1 MRQLRRRADARDMSL
16 LSHPRRLF
24 AFAAVGAAVVALG
37 VTGVVQVRADRA
49 WNDLHAMRRDLEL
62 RLAARDHQRAPL
74 WGESTPARAF
84 VPYAHAMDKARELAK
99 TDDAR
104 LVGLLR
110 RDDAQ
115 TAEDPEAVALRA
127 RWQPILADLHAGAHA
142 VDATPPAPDD
152 PESPGEL
159 TNLLDARWVANCAMF
174 EARALRHRGEHLA
187 AVQVSLDA
195 ATFAADLHR
204 RGTLIDQLVA
214 SAMVAITTAETW
226 PEEALARLGDAA
238 LAQLAEGLERLDP
251 LLPMTADHDGE
262 MAFALRTIAAAPIG
276 GDWVPGKLAAWR
288 HGFSTR
294 WMSADALQQ
303 QAQSCRLLARET
315 GLDWPQREALLE
327 LTLGSLIDGG
337 NPVCAVMVP
346 NLTAA
351 ERNLRESLTIVRL
364 LRMSVAHHLGR
375 EQTPL
380 RDPLGDSPLQVTP
393 RDDGGVRLH
402 SVGTEQRRK
411 LARDVAP

>member
-1 MRQLRRRADARDMSL
+1 MSL
-16 LSHPRRLF
+16 ASHPRRLF
-24 AFAAVGAAVVALG
+24 AFAAIGAAVVALG
-37 VTGVVQVRADRA
+37 ATGVVQFRADQA
-49 WNDLHAMRRDLEL
+49 WTELRTMQNDLEL
-62 RLAARDHQRAPL
+62 RLAARDHQRPPL

-84 VPYAHAMDKARELAK
+84 VPYAHAMDKARALAK
-99 TDDAR
+99 TDDAT
-104 LVGLLR
+104 LVRMLR
-110 RDDAQ
+110 HDDAQ

-142 VDATPPAPDD
+142 VDATPPAPAD

-174 EARALRHRGEHLA
+174 EARALRHRGDHLA
-187 AVQVSLDA
+187 AVRVSLDA

-204 RGTLIDQLVA
+204 RGTLIDQ
-214 SAMVAITTAETW
+214 MVAAAIVAIATAETW
-226 PEEALARLGDAA
+226 PEEALARLDDDA

-262 MAFALRTIAAAPIG
+262 MAFALRAIAAAPIE

-294 WMSADALQQ
+294 WMFADALLQ
-303 QAQSCRLLARET
+303 QAQAYRLLAHET
-315 GLDWPQREALLE
+315 ELDWPQREALLE
-327 LTLGSLIDGG
+327 VQASSLLASG

-346 NLTAA
+346 NMAGP
-351 ERNLRESLTIVRL
+351 ERNLRESLTLVRL

-375 EQTPL
+375 ELAPL

-402 SVGTEQRRK
+402 SVGTELRRK
-411 LARDVAP
+411 LARDVTP

>member
-1 MRQLRRRADARDMSL
+1 MSL

-37 VTGVVQVRADRA
+37 ATGVVQVRADRA

-74 WGESTPARAF
+74 WGESTPGRAF
-84 VPYAHAMDKARELAK
+84 VPYANAMGKARELAQ
-99 TDDAR
+99 TDDDA
-104 LVGLLR
+104 LVRMLR
-110 RDDAQ
+110 HDDAQ
-115 TAEDPEAVALRA
+115 TAEDPEAVALRV

-152 PESPGEL
+152 PESPGAL

-204 RGTLIDQLVA
+204 RGTLIDQMVA
-214 SAMVAITTAETW
+214 SAIVAIATAETW
-226 PEEALARLGDAA
+226 TEAALGRLDDEALR
-238 LAQLAEGLERLDP
+238 QLAEGLERLDP
-251 LLPMTADHDGE
+251 LLPTLTDHDGE
-262 MAFALRTIAAAPIG
+262 MAFALRAIAAAPIDN
-276 GDWVPGKLAAWR
+276 DWVPGKFAAWR

-294 WMSADALQQ
+294 WMFADALQQ
-303 QAQSCRLLARET
+303 QTQAYRQLASET
-315 GLDWPQREALLE
+315 GLDWPQREALIEQQTRQLVA
-327 LTLGSLIDGG
+327 TG

-375 EQTPL
+375 ELAPL
-380 RDPLGDSPLQVTP
+380 RDPLGDGPLQVTP
-393 RDDGGVRLH
+393 RDGGGVRLQ

>member
-1 MRQLRRRADARDMSL
+1 MSL

-37 VTGVVQVRADRA
+37 ATGVVQVRADRA
-49 WNDLHAMRRDLEL
+49 WNELHAMRRDLEL

-74 WGESTPARAF
+74 WGESTPGRAF
-84 VPYAHAMDKARELAK
+84 VPYANAMDKARELAQA
-99 TDDAR
+99 DDEA
-104 LVGLLR
+104 LLR
-110 RDDAQ
+110 MLRHDDAQ

-127 RWQPILADLHAGAHA
+127 RWQPVLADLHAGAHA
-142 VDATPPAPDD
+142 VDATPPSPDD

-204 RGTLIDQLVA
+204 RGTLIDQMVA
-214 SAMVAITTAETW
+214 SAIVAIATGETW
-226 PEEALARLGDAA
+226 PEEALARLDDAA
-238 LAQLAEGLERLDP
+238 LAQLAAGLERLDS
-251 LLPMTADHDGE
+251 LLPTTADHDGE
-262 MAFALRTIAAAPIG
+262 MAFALRAIAAAPIA
-276 GDWVPGKLAAWR
+276 GDWMPGMLAAWR
-288 HGFSTR
+288 HGFSAR
-294 WMSADALQQ
+294 WMFADALLQ

-327 LTLGSLIDGG
+327 QQIRALLASG
-337 NPVCAVMVP
+337 NPVSAVMVP
-346 NLTAA
+346 NMAGP

-375 EQTPL
+375 ELAPL
-380 RDPLGDSPLQVTP
+380 SDPLGDGPLQVTP
-393 RDDGGVRLH
+393 RDGGGVRLQ
-402 SVGTEQRRK
+402 SVGTDQRRK

>member
-1 MRQLRRRADARDMSL
+1 MVDARSMSQHP
-16 LSHPRRLF
+16 SPRRSF
-24 AFAAVGAAVVALG
+24 VFAAAGVAVAALG
-37 VTGVVQVRADRA
+37 ATGWVQFRAERA
-49 WNDLHAMRRDLEL
+49 WTALRTMQNDLEL

-74 WGESTPARAF
+74 WGESTPTRAF
-84 VPYAHAMDKARELAK
+84 VSYAHAMDKARELAK
-99 TDDAR
+99 KDDAR
-104 LVGLLR
+104 LVRLLR
-110 RDDAQ
+110 HDDAQ
-115 TAEDPEAVALRA
+115 TAEDPEAVALRT
-127 RWQPILADLHAGAHA
+127 RWQSLLADLHAGAHA

-187 AVQVSLDA
+187 AVRVSLDA

-204 RGTLIDQLVA
+204 RGTLIDQMVA
-214 SAMVAITTAETW
+214 SAIVAIATAETW
-226 PEEALARLGDAA
+226 PEEALARLDDEA
-238 LAQLAEGLERLDP
+238 LRQLAEGLERLDP

-262 MAFALRTIAAAPIG
+262 MAFSLRTIAAAPIE

-288 HGFSTR
+288 HGFSAR
-294 WMSADALQQ
+294 WMFADALQQ
-303 QAQSCRLLARET
+303 QTQAYRLLARET
-315 GLDWPQREALLE
+315 ELDWPQREALIE
-327 LTLGSLIDGG
+327 LQISSLVATG

-351 ERNLRESLTIVRL
+351 ERNLRESLTLVRL

-375 EQTPL
+375 EQAPL

-402 SVGTEQRRK
+402 SVGTELRRK
-411 LARDVAP
+411 LARDVTP